1 PLNIYNRPASRF
13 VAEFVGSP
21 SMNFVEG
28 TVERGTFRGAEI
40 EFTVN
45 RSDGRVTLGIRPEHV
60 HVLTQPQNGAIPAK
74 VYVTELMGN
83 ETFVF
88 LTVGAHK
95 LIARAPAEF
104 RAEVESN
111 VWLRLEVEKAHF
123 FEKE

>member
-1 PLNIYNRPASRF
+1 
-13 VAEFVGSP
+13 
-21 SMNFVEG
+21 
-28 TVERGTFRGAEI
+28 
-40 EFTVN
+40 
-45 RSDGRVTLGIRPEHV
+45 
-60 HVLTQPQNGAIPAK
+60 
-74 VYVTELMGN
+74 MGN

-95 LIARAPAEF
+95 LIARAPADF